1 MPDKRALDAPDGQ
14 PPSKRAAPG
23 SDTSSAI
30 SEERAIA
37 VLKHPR
43 VATGSSS
50 SPFSA
55 PPLFQQPAPLCSF
68 SFDDNRKQWQDDRC
82 KRYYRG
88 PPPYHNRHPHQN
100 RAPPVFG
107 ADLNYGLERFVRRD
121 ETVPEHLDAL
131 VAALQH
137 RTEAGTSEAER
148 NELDAERRKAD
159 VITWR
164 GIITKICTAYEQS
177 AEARFSDPLDLN
189 AMMLDGTLY
198 LEEHTSPVAM
208 TEKQKKEDDPKML
221 RMGYYGYSFESYC
234 TVDTEAKTREPFRP
248 TPRTDNSVPDPA
260 GWSGDVNT
268 NVQWC
273 QVVKTKLGSNRLV
286 IGGEVDAVERNHTTG
301 REELVELKTSMQMT
315 SAQRNPAKAAVEQE
329 RFEKKLLKF
338 FLQSYLLGIGKIVVG
353 FRDYHGLLTTHQDF
367 ETLRIPR
374 MVRAGQPIAGR
385 FDHAGRPVVRE
396 KSVWEPKD
404 GLGFGDQ
411 ILSFIR
417 KTISSYDGSTESKST
432 DGTEQVD
439 ASPTTAKIEHPV
451 FRVTFKAPFEAVEIR
466 ALSRQEVVEQ
476 VQDRGSSGERVG
488 FLPRRFFDFV
498 QSRARN

>member
-1 MPDKRALDAPDGQ
+1 MPDKRPLDGPDSQ
-14 PPSKRAAPG
+14 APSKRAAPTSAATTSPM
-23 SDTSSAI
+23 SD
-30 SEERAIA
+30 ERIIA

-43 VATGSSS
+43 VASGSSS

-68 SFDDNRKQWQDDRC
+68 SFDEHRKQWQDDRC

-88 PPPYHNRHPHQN
+88 LPPYNNRHPHQN

-121 ETVPEHLDAL
+121 DAVPEHLDAL

-137 RTEAGTSEAER
+137 RTEAATSDAER

-159 VITWR
+159 VVTWR
-164 GIITKICTAYEQS
+164 GIVTKICTAYEQS
-177 AEARFSDPLDLN
+177 AEARFSDPLELN

-198 LEEHTSPVAM
+198 LEEYTSATAM
-208 TEKQKKEDDPKML
+208 AEKQQKEDDAKML

-234 TVDTEAKTREPFRP
+234 TVDTEAQTREPFRAMRRAD
-248 TPRTDNSVPDPA
+248 TPVPDPP

-286 IGGEVDAVERNHTTG
+286 IGGEVDAVERNSTTG
-301 REELVELKTSMQMT
+301 REELVELKTSVQMT
-315 SAQRNPAKAAVEQE
+315 SAQRNAAKAAVEQE

-353 FRDYHGLLTTHQDF
+353 FRDYHGFLTTHQDF

-385 FDHAGRPVVRE
+385 FDEAGRPVIRD

-417 KTISSYDGSTESKST
+417 QTISTHSSTSKDESSAT
-432 DGTEQVD
+432 
-439 ASPTTAKIEHPV
+439 SKIEHPV

-466 ALSRQEVVEQ
+466 ALSQQEVLEQ
-476 VQDRGSSGERVG
+476 AQDGGSSGERVG
-488 FLPRRFFDFV
+488 FLPRSFYDFV
-498 QSRARN
+498 QTRARPSTQP